1 MDFKKIV
8 LPIFLII
15 FVVVVIVGHNRFYTL
30 DDETKQKIK
39 EEQIEREERKEKE
52 QILRKKIEDL
62 KYPLLVFTFDDGA
75 SSDYEIV
82 YPMFREKGIKGTSF
96 VVGNWINK
104 DGFMNIEQIKEML
117 NGGWDIQ
124 GHTFEHKRL
133 KELKS
138 DEVVEQVI
146 KNNERFKE
154 LGLPEPKHLALPYG
168 QINEKDRSLLAEYRK
183 TIRNV
188 SSTSSG
194 RTNNWESIDFTSLNA
209 VNIDTTDVDRI
220 KEDIDFAIETNSI
233 IILFGHRIGE
243 DDYQTPLNTLKE
255 ITDYIIEK
263 NIETVTIS
271 EMYDRVIDFQDK
283 VKQLEHTVQ

>member
-1 MDFKKIV
+1 MNFKKIV
-8 LPIFLII
+8 LPILLII
-15 FVVVVIVGHNRFYTL
+15 FVVVVIVGYNRFYTL

-39 EEQIEREERKEKE
+39 EEQIEREKRNTKEQALKEK
-52 QILRKKIEDL
+52 IENL

-75 SSDYEIV
+75 SSDYETV

-124 GHTFEHKRL
+124 GHTLEHKRL
-133 KELKS
+133 KEIKS

-168 QINEKDRSLLAEYRK
+168 QINEKDRGLVAEHRN

-194 RTNNWESIDFTSLNA
+194 RTNNWESIDFTNLSS

-283 VKQLEHTVQ
+283 VKQ

>member
-1 MDFKKIV
+1 MNFKKIV
-8 LPIFLII
+8 LLISLII
-15 FVVVVIVGHNRFYTL
+15 FVVVVIVGYNRSYTL

-39 EEQIEREERKEKE
+39 EVQIEREKRITKEQELKEK
-52 QILRKKIEDL
+52 IENL

-104 DGFMNIEQIKEML
+104 DGFMNIEQINEML
-117 NGGWDIQ
+117 YGGWDIQ

-168 QINEKDRSLLAEYRK
+168 QINEKDRDLVAEHRH

-194 RTNNWESIDFTSLNA
+194 RTNNWESIDFTNLSS

-243 DDYQTPLNTLKE
+243 DDYQTPFNTLNE

-283 VKQLEHTVQ
+283 VKQ